1 MKLNEQNY
9 NESIKKGACVV
20 TFSAPWC
27 KDCVALKPILSR
39 LLPEYEGKISFF
51 EVDFDSAE
59 GLKDVLNI
67 RRIPTMIFYKNGL
80 EVGSRLVEPDSQKI
94 VDDALK
100 ALIS

>member
-9 NESIKKGACVV
+9 KESIKKGACVV
-20 TFSAPWC
+20 TFSAPWR

-39 LLPEYEGKISFF
+39 LMPEYEGKISFF

-67 RRIPTMIFYKNGL
+67 RRIPTMIFYKNGS

-94 VDDALK
+94 VDEALK

>member
-9 NESIKKGACVV
+9 NESLNNGVCVV

-27 KDCVALKPILSR
+27 EHCVALKPILSR
-39 LLPEYEGKISFF
+39 LMPEYEGKISFC
-51 EVDFDSAE
+51 EMDFDSAE